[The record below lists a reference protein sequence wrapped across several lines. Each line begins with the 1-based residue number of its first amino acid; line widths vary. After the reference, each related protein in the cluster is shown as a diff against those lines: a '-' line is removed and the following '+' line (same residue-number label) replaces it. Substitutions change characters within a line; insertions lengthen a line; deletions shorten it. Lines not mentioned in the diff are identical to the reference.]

1 MQEKMND
8 NKPQLVVREGV
19 MQPQTFEIEQS
30 VIENM
35 ILNATFA
42 MPSVQVV
49 ISHKLAVVDAVLR
62 LDDDA
67 GHSIS
72 GFPRALV
79 KQETRAMRKFA
90 TTSHDSSSKELSRT
104 SSSTVGE
111 TDGRCSVRQQLNI
124 QQNL

>member
-1 MQEKMND
+1 MQEKMIN
-8 NKPQLVVREGV
+8 NKPRLVVREGV

-35 ILNATFA
+35 ILNATFV

-49 ISHKLAVVDAVLR
+49 ISHKLAVVDAMLR
-62 LDDDA
+62 LDGNA

-79 KQETRAMRKFA
+79 KQETRAMSKSA
-90 TTSHDSSSKELSRT
+90 TRNHIFSSKESSRT

-111 TDGRCSVRQQLNI
+111 TNGCRSIRQQLNI